1 MYLLTYLQCLP
12 WWHRRWWPR
21 LNWRVA
27 MLRSTMR
34 MFQVLFLRPL
44 PRINQLRCNIYCP
57 KSTFLLRPGSLCFV
71 ITQRTSAKM
80 AAIQRNRFYGKWSR
94 ATAVATG
101 RDPTS
106 SCQVPRAT
114 PAHRSRSGRRA
125 CDVVA
130 AAAAEIETSAALP
143 STAIDIRRNSRGRR
157 AGLAVWLDCLLDTAA
172 RRPTSTGSATVV
184 PISQRRAIIART
196 VSTIRQRVAD
206 VRTNGRPPE
215 ILIGGSFGIK
225 LCQEWIP
232 SELN

>member
-1 MYLLTYLQCLP
+1 
-12 WWHRRWWPR
+12 
-21 LNWRVA
+21 

-94 ATAVATG
+94 ATAVVGLAD
-101 RDPTS
+101 R
-106 SCQVPRAT
+106 PRPNLFLSG
-114 PAHRSRSGRRA
+114 PAGDAGAPVAVGSPSMRRRR
-125 CDVVA
+125 

-157 AGLAVWLDCLLDTAA
+157 AGLAV
-172 RRPTSTGSATVV
+172 
-184 PISQRRAIIART
+184 
-196 VSTIRQRVAD
+196 
-206 VRTNGRPPE
+206 
-215 ILIGGSFGIK
+215 
-225 LCQEWIP
+225 
-232 SELN
+232 